1 MTAMEWATAILAIG
15 GASLTLVSSVGLSVM
30 RDDYQRLHFI
40 APPATLGAA
49 AFCLALWLGEPDR
62 TFALKATLSLVR
74 LMAANAVVTHATAR
88 ALRSQ
93 GVHPTGHDRGEV
105 R

>member
-1 MTAMEWATAILAIG
+1 MTLMAWATTILAIG
-15 GASLTLVSSVGLSVM
+15 GATLTLLSSLGLSVM

-40 APPATLGAA
+40 APPATIGAGA
-49 AFCLALWLGEPDR
+49 LTLALWLGEPDR
-62 TFALKATLSLVR
+62 TFAVKATLSLLL